1 MSSKNNRSNDKD
13 SDRSKQMQGKLDPKK
28 PFGKITT
35 YEPESSDDAS
45 ENESIQPAT
54 TKSRSHSS
62 TPISSVGSTA
72 RNQFLSC
79 IKNRTCLNGV
89 DFIGLMA
96 KKQGPSG
103 TKNLKGNALKRALS
117 WKEQMLV
124 ISKMCHTGANFVAMK
139 EFLESVGMILTAN
152 PIYNELTA
160 DICAEICDILANVC
174 FMENVDPGILTDY
187 FNKRFADL
195 RNRRNYEAK

>member
-1 MSSKNNRSNDKD
+1 
-13 SDRSKQMQGKLDPKK
+13 MQGKLDPKK

-35 YEPESSDDAS
+35 YEPESSNDAS
-45 ENESIQPAT
+45 ENESSQPAAT
-54 TKSRSHSS
+54 SSRFHSS
-62 TPISSVGSTA
+62 APISSVGSTA

-79 IKNRTCLNGV
+79 IKNKTCLNGV

-96 KKQGPSG
+96 KKQGATG
-103 TKNLKGNALKRALS
+103 TKNLKGSELKRQLS

-124 ISKMCHTGANFVAMK
+124 ISKMCHTGSNFIAMK

-152 PIYNELTA
+152 PIYNELAA
-160 DICAEICDILANVC
+160 DICAEICDILTDVC
-174 FMENVDPGILTDY
+174 FMENVDQGILTDY

-195 RNRRNYEAK
+195 RNRRNYEVK